1 MILEVD
7 AINTYYGKSHILQD
21 ISLNVNAGEV
31 VAQGN
36 VKVASNKGK
45 AIYGRRLRHTNITAT
60 NNHSKM
66 LEKLLDLDKFGNKNP
81 WSDCCFIRQRQ
92 EIDWLYT
99 D

>member
-1 MILEVD
+1 M
-7 AINTYYGKSHILQD
+7 KSKNPIQK
-21 ISLNVNAGEV
+21 IAGDFCCL
-31 VAQGN
+31 ADRQGN